1 MGKEFIGLTEEDLC
15 DLMCGNPEPSVNIG
29 EEYLLRDKTNNFRV
43 KVVDTFWD
51 NGVEYAEVSPTEF
64 TSFTRE
70 IPITR
75 LEEI

>member
-1 MGKEFIGLTEEDLC
+1 MGKEFIGLTDEELC
-15 DLMCGNPEPSVNIG
+15 DLMCGNPEPTVFIG
-29 EEYLLRDKTNNFRV
+29 EEYLLHDSNNDFRV

-70 IPITR
+70 VPISK
-75 LEEI
+75 LEEM